1 MKKIVFNRFNTF
13 FMEYKDEVNELITK
27 TLSSGKYI
35 RDINNADLEQKLC
48 VLSKRDFALT
58 TASCTD
64 ALFFALTAAGVQA
77 GDEVI
82 LPAFSYIASV
92 SPVLMCGAIPVFV
105 DIDSRDWMLNM
116 HAIEE
121 AVTPKTKAIIF
132 VQLFGNL
139 RNIEALH
146 EWTKKQN
153 IVLIEDAAQALG
165 ATNGSKNGGGSGD
178 ISCISFDPTK
188 IVSAYGTGGA
198 VLTDNIKYFEIFK
211 KLVHHGRNK
220 SGDFEI
226 LGYNSKISEINASII
241 NLQLKY
247 LDKIIESTT
256 SVAQKY
262 YSLLQD
268 INEIE
273 LCEIPKHSKST
284 FHKFVIR
291 AKNRDELRDYLHKN
305 GIETRIHYN
314 PLLQE
319 HKLLQNTLYH
329 GDKLSVSK
337 QVKQNVISLPI
348 YQGLKHDE
356 IEFICKCIRKFF
368 NKI

>member
-1 MKKIVFNRFNTF
+1 MKTIVFNKFNTF
-13 FMEYKDEVNELITK
+13 YLDYKDEVNALITK
-27 TLSSGKYI
+27 TLASGKYI
-35 RDINNADLEQKLC
+35 RDVNIENLEQRLC
-48 VLSKRDFALT
+48 VFSKREFTLT

-64 ALFFALTAAGVQA
+64 ALFFALKSANVKP

-82 LPAFSYIASV
+82 IPAFSYIASL
-92 SPVLMCGAIPVFV
+92 SPVLMCGATPVFV
-105 DIDSRDWMLNM
+105 DIDIKDYMLNTQ
-116 HAIEE
+116 AIKQ
-121 AVTPKTKAIIF
+121 AVSKKTKAIIF

-165 ATNGSKNGGGSGD
+165 ATNGAKNGGGSGD

-198 VLTDNIKYFEIFK
+198 VLTDNIKYYEIFR

-247 LDKIIESTT
+247 LDKIIESTR

-262 YSLLQD
+262 YSLLQE

-273 LCEIPKHSKST
+273 LCEIPTHSKST

-319 HKLLQNTLYH
+319 HKLLQNTSYH
-329 GDKLSVSK
+329 SDKLSVSK
-337 QVKQNVISLPI
+337 QVKQSVISLPI

-356 IEFICKCIRKFF
+356 IDFICASIRKFYS
-368 NKI
+368 NI

>member
-64 ALFFALTAAGVQA
+64 ALFFALKASGVQP

-82 LPAFSYIASV
+82 LPAFSYIASL
-92 SPVLMCGAIPVFV
+92 SPVLMCGATPVFV
-105 DIDSRDWMLNM
+105 DIHLEDFMLDEA
-116 HAIEE
+116 AIMQ
-121 AVTPKTKAIIF
+121 VVSNKTKAIIF

-146 EWTKKQN
+146 EWAKERN

-165 ATNGSKNGGGSGD
+165 AENGTARGGGSGD

-188 IVSAYGTGGA
+188 IVSAFGTGGM
-198 VLTDNIKYFEIFK
+198 VCTDNAAYFDTIS
-211 KLVHHGRNK
+211 KLIHHGRNPN
-220 SGDFEI
+220 GEFEM
-226 LGYNSKISEINASII
+226 LGYNSKIPELNAALIH
-241 NLQLKY
+241 LQLKY
-247 LDKIIESTT
+247 LDETMEVTNAIAE
-256 SVAQKY
+256 KY
-262 YSLLQD
+262 FSLLQG
-268 INEIE
+268 IKEIE
-273 LCEIPKHSKST
+273 FCEIHENAKST

-291 AKNRDELRDYLHKN
+291 AKSRDELRDYLFKN
-305 GIETRIHYN
+305 GVETRIHYN
-314 PLLQE
+314 PLLHE
-319 HKLLQNTLYH
+319 HKLLRNIPYLGRELPVSNQM
-329 GDKLSVSK
+329 KKSVL
-337 QVKQNVISLPI
+337 SLPM
-348 YQGLKHDE
+348 YCGLEPDE
-356 IEFICKCIRKFF
+356 IEYICEIIRKFYD
-368 NKI
+368 N